1 MFTGLIEMSGS
12 LARLENNGPGV
23 KLTIRASQAMV
34 SELTLGESVAV
45 DGACLTVI
53 SMDGDTFAVD
63 ASAETMKVTTLGDR
77 SVGDTVHLERAL
89 RAGDRLG
96 GHIVSGHVDATG
108 RIRSKNPLGTALTVA
123 FDAPPEIVKYVIPK
137 GSITIDGI
145 SLTVNG
151 VDERGF
157 DVVLIPHTQ
166 EIVRLHTKS
175 PGDRVNLET
184 DLIGKYVERML
195 LWSSSH
201 PETAGGNVS
210 IDLLTRSGFIK

>member
-1 MFTGLIEMSGS
+1 MFTGLIETSGR
-12 LARLENNGPGV
+12 LTRLEAKGPGV
-23 KLTIRASQAMV
+23 KMSIQAPKDMV

-45 DGACLTVI
+45 DGACLTVV
-53 SMDGDTFAVD
+53 STDGDTFAVE

-77 SVGDTVHLERAL
+77 SVGDKLHLERAL
-89 RAGDRLG
+89 RVGDRLG

-108 RIRSKNPLGTALTVA
+108 RIRSKQPLGTALTVA
-123 FDAPPEIVKYVIPK
+123 FDAPPEIMKYVIPK

-166 EIVRLHTKS
+166 EIVRLHTKT
-175 PGDRVNLET
+175 PGDRVNLEA
-184 DLIGKYVERML
+184 DVIGKYVERML
-195 LWSSSH
+195 VWSSSS
-201 PETAGGNVS
+201 PETASGSVS
-210 IDLLTRSGFIK
+210 IELLTKSGFIK